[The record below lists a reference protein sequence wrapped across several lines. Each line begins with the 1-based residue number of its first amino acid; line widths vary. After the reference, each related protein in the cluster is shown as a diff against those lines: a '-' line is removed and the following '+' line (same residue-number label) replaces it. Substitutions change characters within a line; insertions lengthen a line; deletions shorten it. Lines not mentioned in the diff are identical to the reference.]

1 MTSNE
6 NSGDTAAPGANV
18 GLKDIKFGV
27 STWLW
32 TSPFSTETVSLFPKI
47 KEMGYDAVEIPVE
60 DPALV
65 DVKKVKE
72 ALAEHGLEPIV
83 CGAFG
88 TSRDLTNDDP
98 AYHQTSFDYIEACL
112 DICVGLGA
120 GFLAGP
126 MYSAVGKARL
136 VSPEQKK
143 TEWDRAV
150 TNLRKVCRMAESRGL
165 EIALEPLNRFE
176 SDLVNT
182 AEDVMRLIA
191 DINHPAAKVLLDG
204 FHMNIEE
211 PSIERA
217 IRLAGDKLIHLQVS
231 ENYRGTPGTG
241 QTRWDDYRRGLEA
254 IGYRGVVS
262 IESFTPE
269 VKELAGAV
277 CIWRPL
283 VPSQDGFARE
293 GLRFLRQWASGAEP
307 AHRGTV

>member
-1 MTSNE
+1 MS
-6 NSGDTAAPGANV
+6 
-18 GLKDIKFGV
+18 LQDIKFGV

-47 KEMGYDAVEIPVE
+47 KEMGYEVVEIPVE
-60 DPALV
+60 DPALL
-65 DVKKVKE
+65 DVEKVKQ
-72 ALAEHGLEPIV
+72 ALAENGLRPVI

-88 TSRDLTNDDP
+88 PSRDLTHEDP

-112 DICVGLGA
+112 DICVALGA

-143 TEWDRAV
+143 AEWERAV
-150 TNLRKVCRMAESRGL
+150 TNLRKVCQMAEDRGL
-165 EIALEPLNRFE
+165 KIALEPLNRFE

-182 AEDVMRLIA
+182 AEDVMRLVR
-191 DINHPAAKVLLDG
+191 DIDHPAANVLLDG

-211 PSIERA
+211 PDIERA

-241 QTRWDDYRRGLEA
+241 QTRWDAYRRGLEA
-254 IGYRGVVS
+254 INYKGAVS

-283 VPSQDGFARE
+283 VPSQDDFARE
-293 GLRFLRQWASGAEP
+293 GLQFLRQWAEGAAP
-307 AHRGTV
+307 AGREAREKATAETK

>member
-1 MTSNE
+1 MS
-6 NSGDTAAPGANV
+6 
-18 GLKDIKFGV
+18 LDIKFGV

-32 TSPFSTETVSLFPKI
+32 TSPFSTETLALFPKI
-47 KEMGYDAVEIPVE
+47 REMGYQAVEIPVE

-65 DVKKVKE
+65 DVRKVKE

-88 TSRDLTNDDP
+88 PSRDLTHEDP
-98 AYHQTSFDYIEACL
+98 AYHRTSFDYIEACL
-112 DICVGLGA
+112 EICAGLGA

-143 TEWDRAV
+143 REWDRAV
-150 TNLRKVCRMAESRGL
+150 ENLRKVCRMAASRGL
-165 EIALEPLNRFE
+165 QLALEPLNRFE

-182 AEDVMRLIA
+182 AQDVMRLIT
-191 DINHPAAKVLLDG
+191 DINHPAARVLLDG

-211 PSIERA
+211 PSIARA
-217 IRLAGDKLIHLQVS
+217 IRLAGDKLLHLQVS

-241 QTRWDDYRRGLEA
+241 QTRWEDYRRGLEA
-254 IGYRGVVS
+254 IGYRGTVS

-269 VKELAGAV
+269 VQELAGAV

-283 VPSQDGFARE
+283 AESQDGFARE
-293 GLRFLRQWASGAEP
+293 GLRFLRQWAQGAEP
-307 AHRGTV
+307 GQSGPVAK